1 VKIGDFEVDVE
12 VSDDL
17 LCRVTNVGPEDEITM
32 TALSLGNLIT
42 QILRQLAEAEDDDD
56 DDDNLYEFWTPE

>member
-1 VKIGDFEVDVE
+1 MKIGDFEVDVE

-42 QILRQLAEAEDDDD
+42 QILRQLAEAEDDDE
-56 DDDNLYEFWTPE
+56 DDNPYDFWTPE